1 MFLYIKCIALISYH
15 TPPPNFIILQFL
27 PQPLFTPLRMY
38 RDCYSYGIGYQ
49 QGYQKTGPVQSTVT
63 TKLKGAWRYNG
74 SYGDYTHNCGGY
86 VGNTTFDEADY
97 VIPPQVKINLLHMYC

>member
-1 MFLYIKCIALISYH
+1 
-15 TPPPNFIILQFL
+15 
-27 PQPLFTPLRMY
+27 MY

-97 VIPPQVKINLLHMYC
+97 VIPPQVKINLLHMYYWLLISHCHPSYWCNESEHCGVT